1 MNKQQVYENSEIA
14 RKHLQTYHLLIPDD
28 NVLFDC
34 YCLPSLRWKA
44 FYAQVYMVNGIWR
57 ANCAYTHYAD
67 HLGAESYSVHFTD
80 IEKAEHPAK
89 TTDII
94 CKTIFP
100 DADIINTLSEYANY
114 VTSIERF
121 ENKGAVIDGI
131 AAGIRL
137 FQNGDIIHDIL
148 LIDPEKPE
156 PLLDAICSFSDMI

>member
-1 MNKQQVYENSEIA
+1 MNKQQVYENIEIA
-14 RKHLQTYHLLIPDD
+14 RKYLETYHLLIPDD

-34 YCLPSLRWKA
+34 YCLPPSGEKS
-44 FYAQVYMVNGIWR
+44 FYAQIYIVNGIYR
-57 ANCAYTHYAD
+57 ANCAYTHYPD
-67 HLGAESYSVHFTD
+67 LLGIENYAAHFTS
-80 IEKAEHPAK
+80 ISKSYHAEHSNYV
-89 TTDII
+89 T
-94 CKTIFP
+94 CKCLFP
-100 DADIINTLSEYANY
+100 EPNIINTLSEYANY

-121 ENKGAVIDGI
+121 ENKGTVIDGI